1 MTKKHILQI
10 FAMNIGNNVI
20 VPELANAIELKA
32 FHLSRAEEDK
42 CEMILP
48 KKRLIDIEESH
59 IFKLIE
65 FMSPSIDCENDNVQ
79 ITLKESAGVYYK
91 FKPKYGSTIT
101 GHLSYR
107 DDVNCIMYQY
117 LHWLGYALPVTLLN
131 EDLKAVTY
139 SVKELIEKG
148 IVKII

>member
-1 MTKKHILQI
+1 
-10 FAMNIGNNVI
+10 MNIGNNVI

-65 FMSPSIDCENDNVQ
+65 FMSPSIDCETDNVQ
-79 ITLKESAGVYYK
+79 ITLKESNGAYYN
-91 FKPKYGSTIT
+91 FKPKYGSKIS
-101 GHLSYR
+101 GYLSYK
-107 DDVNCIMYQY
+107 DDMSFQMYQY
-117 LHWLGYALPVTLLN
+117 LHWLGYALSVTLLN
-131 EDLKAVTY
+131 EDLTPVTY
-139 SVKELIEKG
+139 SVKELIEKE